1 MHPAFA
7 RRVGDD
13 LAERIRADLD
23 KRGAADVA
31 KSAGVVSRC
40 QGSRSRRLE

>member
-23 KRGAADVA
+23 ERGAADAA
-31 KSAGVVSRC
+31 KPAGVVWPP